1 MMIRKISVYI
11 IFFIFISIFIGAN
24 TEADDYLF
32 KEEVN
37 DDFWSVKIYGDDE
50 DYTIWSEVNGMVIHG
65 DRLRMKVYGDDC
77 KKTAFMTSF
86 YTVENH
92 PDIYELEGKV
102 INLRNAG
109 ISEGAESTIIAGK
122 AIFVG
127 EMGPIGHVVFF
138 DLGGNH
144 IDVVSR
150 SFLNENQIT
159 LEILDNCWSNLLCF
173 FPDDFKAT
181 DYFDITQN
189 KFSMLRF
196 HEALELAQRK
206 CLEFKNK

>member
-1 MMIRKISVYI
+1 MMWLNEYLMKILLLS
-11 IFFIFISIFIGAN
+11 ISITLAFNAFG
-24 TEADDYLF
+24 DDYLF

-37 DDFWSVKIYGDDE
+37 DDFWSVKVYGDYE
-50 DYTIWSEVNGMVIHG
+50 DYTVWSEVNGMVIHG

-77 KKTAFMTSF
+77 KKTSFMTSF

-109 ISEGAESTIIAGK
+109 IGEGAESTIIAGK

-127 EMGPIGHVVFF
+127 EMGPIGHIVFL

-150 SFLNENQIT
+150 LFLNESQIT

-173 FPDDFKAT
+173 FSDDFKAT
-181 DYFDITQN
+181 DYFDITRN

-196 HEALELAQRK
+196 HEALEIAHKK

>member
-1 MMIRKISVYI
+1 MMIRRISVYI
-11 IFFIFISIFIGAN
+11 IFFIFISVFIGAN

-37 DDFWSVKIYGDDE
+37 DDFWAVKVYGDYE
-50 DYTIWSEVNGMVIHG
+50 DYTVWSEVNGMVIHG

-77 KKTAFMTSF
+77 KKTSFMTSF

-109 ISEGAESTIIAGK
+109 IGEGAESTIIAGK

-127 EMGPIGHVVFF
+127 EMGPIGHIVFL

-150 SFLNENQIT
+150 SFLNEDQIT

-173 FPDDFKAT
+173 VPDDFKAT

-206 CLEFKNK
+206 CLEFKN

>member
-1 MMIRKISVYI
+1 M
-11 IFFIFISIFIGAN
+11 
-24 TEADDYLF
+24 
-32 KEEVN
+32 
-37 DDFWSVKIYGDDE
+37 
-50 DYTIWSEVNGMVIHG
+50 
-65 DRLRMKVYGDDC
+65 
-77 KKTAFMTSF
+77 
-86 YTVENH
+86 
-92 PDIYELEGKV
+92 
-102 INLRNAG
+102 
-109 ISEGAESTIIAGK
+109 
-122 AIFVG
+122 G
-127 EMGPIGHVVFF
+127 EMGPIGHIVFL

-150 SFLNENQIT
+150 SFLNEDQIT

-173 FPDDFKAT
+173 VPDDFKAT

>member
-1 MMIRKISVYI
+1 MMIRRISVYI
-11 IFFIFISIFIGAN
+11 IFFIFISVFIGAK

-32 KEEVN
+32 KEEIN
-37 DDFWSVKIYGDDE
+37 DDFWAVKVYGDYE
-50 DYTIWSEVNGMVIHG
+50 DYTVWSEVNGMVIHG

-109 ISEGAESTIIAGK
+109 IGEGAESTIIASK

-127 EMGPIGHVVFF
+127 EMGPIGHIVFL

-150 SFLNENQIT
+150 LFINESQIT

-206 CLEFKNK
+206 CLEFKNQ